1 MSDHDPQADGGATDP
16 LAGISAE
23 VEPPLELRAHVVDA
37 LRAQGL
43 VRGARTS
50 RAPLAYWTLSAAA
63 VLVAFLAGRA
73 SDDGLPRGGEEAPES
88 VVAPTGPGL
97 VVPEGSSAWALM
109 LYEDGRFDPGEST
122 PDEVARAYG
131 AWARAA
137 AAQGVM
143 LMAEKFSDEETL
155 LVDGEART
163 RPFGGDAPPGMLG
176 GMFVVAAPTREAALA
191 LARETPHHEMGGI
204 VVLREIDRGPR

>member
-1 MSDHDPQADGGATDP
+1 
-16 LAGISAE
+16 
-23 VEPPLELRAHVVDA
+23 
-37 LRAQGL
+37 
-43 VRGARTS
+43 
-50 RAPLAYWTLSAAA
+50 
-63 VLVAFLAGRA
+63 
-73 SDDGLPRGGEEAPES
+73 
-88 VVAPTGPGL
+88 
-97 VVPEGSSAWALM
+97 M

-155 LVDGEART
+155 LVDGEARA
-163 RPFGGDAPPGMLG
+163 RPFGVDEPPGVLG
-176 GMFVVAAPTREAALA
+176 GVFVVAAPTREAALA

-204 VVLREIDRGPR
+204 VVLREIGRGPR

>member
-1 MSDHDPQADGGATDP
+1 MSDDDPRVDGDAVDP
-16 LAGISAE
+16 LAGMPAE
-23 VEPPLELRAHVVDA
+23 LEPPAELRAQVVDA

-43 VRGARTS
+43 VRGAREPRT
-50 RAPLAYWTLSAAA
+50 PLVYWSISAAA

-73 SDDGLPRGGEEAPES
+73 SDDGLRRGLEEAPES
-88 VVAPTGPGL
+88 VVAPASPGL
-97 VVPEGSSAWALM
+97 AVPEGSSAWALM
-109 LYEDGRFDPGEST
+109 LYEDERFDPGEST

-163 RPFGGDAPPGMLG
+163 RPFGVDAPPGMLG

-204 VVLREIDRGPR
+204 VLLREIDRGPP

>member
-1 MSDHDPQADGGATDP
+1 MSDDDPRVDGDAVDP
-16 LAGISAE
+16 LAGMPAE
-23 VEPPLELRAHVVDA
+23 VEPPAELRAQVVDA

-43 VRGARTS
+43 VRGAREP
-50 RAPLAYWTLSAAA
+50 RMPLAYWSLSAAA

-73 SDDGLPRGGEEAPES
+73 SDDGLAHGVEGAPES
-88 VVAPTGPGL
+88 VVAPASPGL
-97 VVPEGSSAWALM
+97 AVPEGRSAWALM
-109 LYEDGRFDPGEST
+109 LYEDERFDPGEST

-163 RPFGGDAPPGMLG
+163 RPFAVDAPPGMLG

-204 VVLREIDRGPR
+204 VLLREIDRGPP